1 MSNQQ
6 ICAGEELWIASG
18 YFMTRPPIRTTSEEI
33 VLVFVRVCY
42 SKSSGQLGGLPRRFK
57 LTAHP
62 RWRNRLRSQLIGTGH
77 LDTTRLRIR
86 MIDRQR
92 ATPLKCVRFSSLSWI
107 EGDAGR
113 SLSTSIVDRITEPDG
128 TAGAIRRDVEESRIG
143 HG

>member
-18 YFMTRPPIRTTSEEI
+18 NFMRRPPIRTASEEI

-42 SKSSGQLGGLPRRFK
+42 SKSSGQPSKLPRRFK

-62 RWRNRLRSQLIGTGH
+62 RWRNRLRSQLIGAGY

-86 MIDRQR
+86 MVGWQR
-92 ATPLKCVRFSSLSWI
+92 AAPCK
-107 EGDAGR
+107 
-113 SLSTSIVDRITEPDG
+113 
-128 TAGAIRRDVEESRIG
+128 
-143 HG
+143 